1 MNNKTLFIFI
11 DESGNFD
18 FSSTGTKYF
27 ILTAISTIKPL
38 NEREKLLKYR
48 CQLLSEQTDQEY
60 FHATEDKQTVRD
72 GIYSLISGYDDF
84 FVDSVVT
91 QKNKANP
98 SLYSEMCSKKGK
110 ITKRIV
116 GAEFYR
122 IVCQTLLQYIFRR
135 FNSTNIEKIVVI
147 LDNLFTDNKRQTV
160 LKSLK
165 SYLKQHCQKRFYI
178 YFHQSKADLNCQ
190 IADYCGWAIYV
201 KNERNELRPINKIKT
216 KIKSEF
222 AIFQRGTTEYY
233 LNNN

>member
-1 MNNKTLFIFI
+1 MINKTLFIFI

-18 FSSTGTKYF
+18 FSSGGTKYF
-27 ILTAISTIKPL
+27 ILTAISTIRPL

-48 CQLLSEQTDQEY
+48 YQLLSEKTDQEY
-60 FHATEDKQTVRD
+60 FHATEDKQIVRD
-72 GIYSLISGYDDF
+72 GIYGLISGYDDF
-84 FVDSVVT
+84 YVDSVVA

-98 SLYSEMCSKKGK
+98 SLYSEMCPKKGK
-110 ITKRIV
+110 FMTRIV

-122 IVCQTLLQYIFRR
+122 IVCQTLLQYIFKR
-135 FNSTNIEKIVVI
+135 FNSTSIEKIVVV
-147 LDNLFTDNKRQTV
+147 LDNLFTDNKRQTI

-165 SYLKQHCQKRFYI
+165 TYLKQHCQKPFYI

-201 KNERNELRPINKIKT
+201 KNERKELRPINQIKT

-222 AIFQRGTTEYY
+222 EIFQRGTTEYY
-233 LNNN
+233 PYNN